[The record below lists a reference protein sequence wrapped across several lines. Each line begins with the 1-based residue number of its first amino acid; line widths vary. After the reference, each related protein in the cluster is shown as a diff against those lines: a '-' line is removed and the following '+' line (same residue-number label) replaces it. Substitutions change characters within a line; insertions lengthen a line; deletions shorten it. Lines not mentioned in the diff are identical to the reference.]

1 MCYKSINFLI
11 SAKQY
16 TLKECRDYFDAR
28 QFRMSTRQIAE
39 CYMVLGGV
47 PFYLSKLDRGEG
59 LAQNIDRLLF
69 AEDGELHDE
78 FTSLYNSLLLNLHEL

>member
-1 MCYKSINFLI
+1 
-11 SAKQY
+11 
-16 TLKECRDYFDAR
+16 
-28 QFRMSTRQIAE
+28 
-39 CYMVLGGV
+39 MVLGGV
-47 PFYLSKLDRGEG
+47 PFYLSKLDKGEG